1 MELKQALE
9 EIRKEKRNFE
19 QTVDLIINLRG
30 INIKKDSINAVV
42 IVPNKFKD
50 KKVCAFLTKRNSQ
63 VDTITQPEFAKYKD
77 KKELKKLAKKYDFFI
92 ASAPVMPAVASTFGK
107 VLGPTGKMPT
117 PQLGLLMQ
125 ETDAN
130 ITALLKKLENS
141 NKIKAKETSI
151 KISVG
156 KEKMD
161 DAKIIENINSIYN
174 GILEALPNKKENVK
188 SVLIKTTMSK
198 PIKVEVK

>member
-19 QTVDLIINLRG
+19 QTVDLIVNLRG

-174 GILEALPNKKENVK
+174 GIILPLPLWVY
-188 SVLIKTTMSK
+188 SLSFLSK
-198 PIKVEVK
+198 QI

>member
-19 QTVDLIINLRG
+19 QTVDLIVNLRG

>member
-19 QTVDLIINLRG
+19 QTVDLIVNLRG

-151 KISVG
+151 K
-156 KEKMD
+156 
-161 DAKIIENINSIYN
+161 
-174 GILEALPNKKENVK
+174 
-188 SVLIKTTMSK
+188 
-198 PIKVEVK
+198 